1 MGWTGRWYY
10 GTTRKERLEK
20 MTEVYNWEDERKKV
34 ETIDAVLVGTT
45 AYLAVK
51 VTNKETGESRVSASV
66 VLSRQESNELMTKE
80 IGEEC
85 GPTAKNCPRRI
96 LDKLTPTESQWANE
110 WRKACRERLEN
121 KKQDHNVI
129 PRTFS
134 KLTGEILV
142 KTNANEKPGT
152 PATVYKTAW
161 GYSLVNDETGNRYS
175 CPVSFLR
182 NMKIFKVNQIFA

>member
-10 GTTRKERLEK
+10 GTTRQERLSK
-20 MTEVYNWEDERKKV
+20 MLEVYNWEDEQKKV
-34 ETIDAVLVGTT
+34 EVIDSALVGTT
-45 AYLAVK
+45 AYAAIR
-51 VTNKETGESRVSASV
+51 VTEKATGKTRVCASV
-66 VLSRQESNELMTKE
+66 VLSRLDGHELMTQD

-85 GPTAKNCPRRI
+85 GPCEKGCPRHI
-96 LDKLTPTESQWANE
+96 LDKLTPTENEFANE
-110 WRKACRERLEN
+110 WRRRCRERLEN

-161 GYSLVNDETGNRYS
+161 GYSLVNDETGKRFS
-175 CPVSFLR
+175 CPVSMLR
-182 NMKIFKVNQIFA
+182 NMKLFKVNQIFA

>member
-1 MGWTGRWYY
+1 MGWIGRWYY
-10 GTTRKERLEK
+10 GTTRQERLAK

-51 VTNKETGESRVSASV
+51 VTNKATGESHVSASV
-66 VLSRQESNELMTKE
+66 VLSRLEGRELMTKE

-85 GPTAKNCPRRI
+85 GPCEKGCPRHI

-175 CPVSFLR
+175 CPVSMLR
-182 NMKIFKVNQIFA
+182 NMKLFKVNQIFT